1 MRIWNNQLRCV
12 ESAYGYHPLG
22 FPRGEAVSHDGSS
35 EPAGLTDEGWRGL
48 KKFEDST
55 LNGKN
60 RSKYHSSSC
69 ICEPTCRRPSSVF
82 FANRFR
88 SAACQKIQLPPGGS
102 QAEVAG
108 AGTIHCTHLFRE
120 RWGAKS
126 PYHLQIVYSC
136 NRPAGS
142 KRSLDDPEGLCYNM
156 STERALPIDGLLPLC
171 VTKK

>member
-1 MRIWNNQLRCV
+1 MQLDKWYLFQFRTIQQ
-12 ESAYGYHPLG
+12 G
-22 FPRGEAVSHDGSS
+22 FLNFLALATPHQ
-35 EPAGLTDEGWRGL
+35 PGL
-48 KKFEDST
+48 
-55 LNGKN
+55 
-60 RSKYHSSSC
+60 
-69 ICEPTCRRPSSVF
+69 PVPQCRQSR
-82 FANRFR
+82 
-88 SAACQKIQLPPGGS
+88 QLPLGGS
-102 QAEVAG
+102 QEEVAG
-108 AGTIHCTHLFRE
+108 ADTIPCTHLFRE